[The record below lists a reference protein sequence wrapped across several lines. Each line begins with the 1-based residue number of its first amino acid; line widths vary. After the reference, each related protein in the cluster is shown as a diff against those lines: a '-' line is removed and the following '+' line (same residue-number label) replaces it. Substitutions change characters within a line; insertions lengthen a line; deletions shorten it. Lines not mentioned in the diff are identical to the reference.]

1 MERWGFLDD
10 IACLPIKDRVSVVV
24 SMYIKLYRPL
34 VINRETSQVTDYDH
48 LICETSKGDGVGRE
62 CLGH

>member
-1 MERWGFLDD
+1 MARWVFLDD

-34 VINRETSQVTDYDH
+34 VTN
-48 LICETSKGDGVGRE
+48 GDDK
-62 CLGH
+62 LSN